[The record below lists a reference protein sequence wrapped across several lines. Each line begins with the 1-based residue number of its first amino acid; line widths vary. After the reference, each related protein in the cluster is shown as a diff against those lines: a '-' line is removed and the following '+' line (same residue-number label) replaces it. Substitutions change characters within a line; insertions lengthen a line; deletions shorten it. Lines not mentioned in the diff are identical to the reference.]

1 MVEQSFYRKI
11 YGGMFYMGTN
21 DQIMQ
26 VGGGGELVDKIF
38 QRLSQVSLPP
48 IDPKLG
54 YWYIIWNVNT
64 TNKGLNLKST
74 FSTLSSGVGDFM

>member
-54 YWYIIWNVNT
+54 Y
-64 TNKGLNLKST
+64 
-74 FSTLSSGVGDFM
+74 